1 MHRCIHGNYEQRGTS
16 VNMNDLRRFPRVV
29 VTRPVWIRTSSG
41 VVVQART
48 TNISQGGVAVAF
60 EAPAEIGATLE
71 LSFTLVVRGRQVDF
85 RVQGTARFNHLSSN
99 GYIIGFQFV
108 KLDTETS
115 ESLREFVALKRS
127 MKDA

>member
-1 MHRCIHGNYEQRGTS
+1 
-16 VNMNDLRRFPRVV
+16 MNDLRRYPRVAV
-29 VTRPVWIRTSSG
+29 VRPVWIRTSSG
-41 VVVQART
+41 AVVQARS
-48 TNISQGGVAVAF
+48 TNLSQGGIAVAF

-71 LSFTLVVRGRQVDF
+71 LSFSLTVRGRQVDF
-85 RVQGTARFNHLSSN
+85 RVKGIARFNHLSSN

-108 KLDTETS
+108 KLDPDLC